1 MPRIF
6 CRGGFEMDAD
16 TRSREQE
23 LIAVV
28 RELVRELSPQRL
40 KRGDLAL
47 SSRLDRDLGID
58 SLARTELVLRIE
70 RSFRVRLPVTEVAE
84 MDTVGDLLK
93 ALEHAA
99 PGGITGHAPD
109 VAVHAAL
116 PLIGQP
122 DRAKTLTEMLDWH
135 VQEHPDHLHVTVLQ
149 DENTVLG
156 TMSYRDLQTAARA
169 VAQGLISRDI
179 VPGDRVAMM
188 LPTSTD
194 FFASFFGILYAG
206 AVPVP
211 IYPPARM
218 AQLEEHMRRQ
228 IVILRN
234 AGARM
239 LITVNEGRK
248 LAVLLRSQVA
258 TLNSVETVATL
269 SAERAAVPLPPL
281 NDPEALGLMQYT
293 SGSTGDPKGV
303 MLTHRSLLENVRSMG
318 HAMDASSA
326 DVFVSWL
333 PLYHDMGLIGAWL
346 GTCYFGARL
355 YVMSPIAFL
364 VRPATWLWT
373 LHKYRATFSAGPNF
387 AFELCASRIDEKE
400 LEGLD
405 LSSLRFIV
413 DGAEPISPQ
422 TLRRFND
429 RFTRYGMDKGVVSPS
444 YGLAENCVG
453 LCFPPFGRGPLID
466 RIKRDVLAKRSYAEP
481 AGPED
486 NDAIEMVACGHPIE
500 KNDVRIVDDSG
511 RELGERHEGMLE
523 FRGPSM
529 TKGYFRNEAKT
540 KELFH
545 DGWIKSGDRAYIA
558 GGDIHITGRVKDI
571 IIRAGRNTY
580 PHEIEEAISA
590 IPGIRK
596 GGVAAFGSPDPENG
610 TERLVVMAE
619 TKESN
624 AEARA
629 KLIAAAHEVVTA
641 IAGSAAD
648 DIVLVPPRGVP
659 KTSSGKVRRSSA
671 KELYETGRTDVKQHG
686 VWLQIARLAMSSAGR
701 TATSLLRRLGDTLY
715 AAWWYLVTAL
725 CLVAAYLATMILPTL
740 SARWT
745 ALRAIART
753 ALALTGIRVTVS
765 GAENLPKGNAVILF
779 NHTSYMDAVI
789 IAAVLPGTPAFVAKK
804 EFESQPFAGT
814 FMRRLGVAFVERFD
828 ASASLADADKISGMA
843 KEGRLFVFFPEGT
856 FTRRAGLLGFYMG
869 AFKVAADANLPVVPG
884 VLRGVRTLL
893 RGDQWF
899 PRRTAID
906 VTIEP
911 PIQPTGTDFTA
922 MLALRDAARAAMLK
936 HVGEPDLGDLE
947 KPAQPA

>member
-1 MPRIF
+1 MDMP
-6 CRGGFEMDAD
+6 
-16 TRSREQE
+16 SRELE

-28 RELVRELSPQRL
+28 RELVRELAPQRL
-40 KRGDLAL
+40 KRGDVTPA
-47 SSRLDRDLGID
+47 SRLDRDLGID
-58 SLARTELVLRIE
+58 SLGRTELVLRIE
-70 RSFRVRLPVTEVAE
+70 RKFRVRLSVTALAE
-84 MDTVGDLLK
+84 MDTVADLAK
-93 ALEHAA
+93 AMEQ
-99 PGGITGHAPD
+99 GAPD
-109 VAVHAAL
+109 SMATHGVELSTYAPAA
-116 PLIGQP
+116 LIGQP
-122 DRAKTLTEMLDWH
+122 DHAKTLTEMLDWH
-135 VQEHPDHLHVTVLQ
+135 VENHPDHIHVTVLQ

-194 FFASFFGILYAG
+194 FFASFFGVLYAG

-211 IYPPARM
+211 IYPPAGM

-239 LITVNEGRK
+239 LITVPEGRK
-248 LAVLLRSQVA
+248 LAVLLRSQVE
-258 TLNSVETVATL
+258 TLEGVETVATL
-269 SAERAAVPLPPL
+269 SNERQQAPLPPL

-303 MLTHRSLLENVRSMG
+303 MLTHWGLLENVRSMG
-318 HAMDASSA
+318 HAMEASSK
-326 DVFVSWL
+326 DIFVSWL

-346 GTCYFGARL
+346 GCCYFGARL

-364 VRPATWLWT
+364 VRPATWLWAM
-373 LHKYRATFSAGPNF
+373 HKYRATFSGGPNF
-387 AFELCASRIDEKE
+387 AFELCASRIPDADI
-400 LEGLD
+400 EGLD
-405 LSSLRFIV
+405 LSSLRFV
-413 DGAEPISPQ
+413 VNGAEPISPQ
-422 TLRRFND
+422 TLRKFTERFAK
-429 RFTRYGMDKGVVSPS
+429 YGMSRGVPSPS

-453 LCFPPFGRGPLID
+453 LCFPPFGRGPQID
-466 RIKRDVLAKRSYAEP
+466 RIKRESLAKRSYAEP
-481 AGPED
+481 AD
-486 NDAIEMVACGHPIE
+486 AADADAIETVACGHPID
-500 KNDVRIVDDSG
+500 KNDVRIADDAG
-511 RELGERHEGMLE
+511 RELGERYDGMLE

-529 TKGYFRNEAKT
+529 TTGYFRNEAKT

-545 DGWIKSGDRAYIA
+545 DGWIRSGDRAYIA

-596 GGVAAFGSPDPENG
+596 GGVAAFGSLDPQTG
-610 TERLVVMAE
+610 TERLIVMAE

-629 KLIAAAHEVVTA
+629 KLMAAAHEVVTA

-659 KTSSGKVRRSSA
+659 KTSSGKDRRSSA
-671 KELYETGRTDVKQHG
+671 KELYETGRTDVKQQG
-686 VWLQIARLAMSSAGR
+686 VWLQIARLALSSAGR
-701 TATSLLRRLGDTLY
+701 SMTRFARVIGDTLY
-715 AAWWYLVTAL
+715 AGWWYLVTAL
-725 CLVAAYLATMILPTL
+725 ALVAAFLATLILPTL
-740 SARWT
+740 SARWA
-745 ALRAIART
+745 ALRGIVRAT
-753 ALALTGIRVTVS
+753 LTLTGIKVNVM
-765 GAENLPKGNAVILF
+765 GMENIPRGNAVILF

-789 IAAVLPGTPAFVAKK
+789 IASVLPGEPAFVAKK
-804 EFESQPFAGT
+804 EFESQFFART
-814 FMRRLGVAFVERFD
+814 LMHRLGVAFVERFD
-828 ASASLADADKISGMA
+828 AAASLADAETVTSMA

-869 AFKVAADANLPVVPG
+869 AFKVAAEANLPVVPG
-884 VLRGVRTLL
+884 ILRGVRTLL
-893 RGDQWF
+893 RGDQGF

-906 VTIEP
+906 VIIEP
-911 PIQPTGTDFTA
+911 AIQPTGTDFTA
-922 MLALRDAARAAMLK
+922 MLSLRDAARAAMLK
-936 HVGEPDLGDLE
+936 HVGEPDLGELE
-947 KPAQPA
+947 KPAAPA